1 MPIEQKG
8 SADELA
14 RLKRE
19 RDQADRR
26 YNEALTNLDAA
37 IQASRELP
45 SPPPPYDEFQITP
58 LNERWEL
65 LPLKPDEG
73 SGWLRRFRTQAWGM
87 VAPLFERQ
95 QAFNSALVDH
105 INRNVAMNRE
115 TARAL
120 EATMSAVRED
130 HQRFIEHQTLL
141 ILYLQQI
148 TPYVDTKDR
157 HVAGLMHGL
166 AAGLGSLG
174 DEIQK
179 RWESMVAREQRYD
192 SQVNDVRTTLSV
204 LQRAIHTLKRD
215 VEAGLPRR
223 SGEAEPEAAK
233 AGAMGLPRRSGEE
246 REAAKAGA
254 PAVPKP
260 LDSYK
265 YVGFEDQFRGSQ
277 LDIRGRVAE
286 YVPLFEGAN
295 DVLDVGCGRGEFLGL
310 LRARGISAR
319 GVDLNDEMVAVC
331 RERGLEASVGDA
343 LSYLLSVPDESLGGL
358 FAAQVVEHLEP
369 DYLMQ
374 FLDAAHHKLRP
385 GSKIVLETINPAC
398 WFAFFSSYIR
408 DVTHVRPLH
417 PDTLQ
422 YFVRASGFQDVKVR
436 YSAPYPDED
445 KLQTM
450 PNSQTGA
457 FGGPTAIEIT
467 LNDNFKKL
475 NSLLFTY
482 MDYAAIGQRL

>member
-1 MPIEQKG
+1 MPTEQKG
-8 SADELA
+8 SAEEID

-19 RDQADRR
+19 RDEADRL
-26 YNEALTNLDAA
+26 YNDALTKLDTA
-37 IQASRELP
+37 IQTPRALR
-45 SPPPPYDEFQITP
+45 PPPPPFDEMQISP
-58 LNERWEL
+58 MNERWEL
-65 LPLKPDEG
+65 LSLKPDEG
-73 SGWLRRFRTQAWGM
+73 RGWWKRLRAHAWSM

-105 INRNVAMNRE
+105 VNRNVTMHRE
-115 TARAL
+115 MTRAL
-120 EATMSAVRED
+120 EATMVAVRED
-130 HQRFIEHQTLL
+130 HERFIEYQTLL

-166 AAGLGSLG
+166 AAGLNGLG
-174 DEIQK
+174 EEIQK
-179 RWESMVAREQRYD
+179 RWESMVARERRYD

-204 LQRAIHTLKRD
+204 LQRALNTLKRE
-215 VEAGLPRR
+215 VEM
-223 SGEAEPEAAK
+223 
-233 AGAMGLPRRSGEE
+233 GAMGATGTLGATGT
-246 REAAKAGA
+246 AAPTDA
-254 PAVPKP
+254 PPKP
-260 LDSYK
+260 LDSYR
-265 YVGFEDQFRGSQ
+265 YVGFEDEFRGSQ
-277 LDIRGRVAE
+277 RDIRERIAE

-295 DVLDVGCGRGEFLGL
+295 DVLDVGCGRGEFLDL

-319 GVDLNDEMVAVC
+319 GVDLNDEMAAVC
-331 RERGLEASVGDA
+331 RERGLEASVGDG

-369 DYLMQ
+369 DYLMR
-374 FLDAAHHKLRP
+374 FLDAAYHKLRP

-422 YFVRASGFQDVKVR
+422 YFLRASGFQSVNVR
-436 YSAPYPDED
+436 YSAPFPDED
-445 KLQTM
+445 KLQTV
-450 PNSQTGA
+450 PNSQTGPDGEPTVMEIA
-457 FGGPTAIEIT
+457 FNE
-467 LNDNFKKL
+467 NFKKL
-475 NSLLFTY
+475 NALLFTY

>member
-8 SADELA
+8 SAGEID

-19 RDQADRR
+19 RDEADRL
-26 YNEALTNLDAA
+26 YNEALTKLDAA
-37 IQASRELP
+37 IQTPRAFP
-45 SPPPPYDEFQITP
+45 SPPPPFDELQITP

-65 LPLKPDEG
+65 LSLKPDEG
-73 SGWLRRFRTQAWGM
+73 TGWLKRLRAHAWAM

-105 INRNVAMNRE
+105 VNRNVAMHRE
-115 TARAL
+115 STRAL
-120 EATMSAVRED
+120 EATMAAVRDD
-130 HQRFIEHQTLL
+130 HQRLIEYQTLL
-141 ILYLQQI
+141 ILYFQQM
-148 TPYVDTKDR
+148 TPYVDTRDR

-166 AAGLGSLG
+166 AAGLNSLG
-174 DEIQK
+174 DDIQK
-179 RWESMVAREQRYD
+179 RWESMVARERRYD

-204 LQRAIHTLKRD
+204 LQRALHALKRE
-215 VEAGLPRR
+215 VET
-223 SGEAEPEAAK
+223 
-233 AGAMGLPRRSGEE
+233 GAMGAMG
-246 REAAKAGA
+246 AIGATGAAGA
-254 PAVPKP
+254 AGAAGAIGATGATGAAETAKP

-286 YVPLFEGAN
+286 YVPLFEGAS
-295 DVLDVGCGRGEFLGL
+295 DVLDVGCGRGEFLDL

-319 GVDLNDEMVAVC
+319 GVDLNDEMAAVC
-331 RERGLEASVGDA
+331 RERGLEASVADG

-358 FAAQVVEHLEP
+358 FAAQVVEHLDP

-374 FLDAAHHKLRP
+374 FLDAAYRKLRP

-422 YFVRASGFQDVKVR
+422 YFLRASGFQGVDVR

-445 KLQTM
+445 KLQTV
-450 PNSQTGA
+450 PSSQTGPY
-457 FGGPTAIEIT
+457 GGPTVLEIAF
-467 LNDNFKKL
+467 NDNFKKL

>member
-1 MPIEQKG
+1 MPIEAQG
-8 SADELA
+8 SAEEID

-19 RDQADRR
+19 RDEADRL
-26 YNEALTNLDAA
+26 YNEALTRVDAA
-37 IQASRELP
+37 IQSPRVF
-45 SPPPPYDEFQITP
+45 PPPPPPFDELQITP

-65 LPLKPDEG
+65 LSLKPDEG
-73 SGWLRRFRTQAWGM
+73 GGWLKRLRAHAWAM

-105 INRNVAMNRE
+105 VNRNVAMHRE
-115 TARAL
+115 MTSAI

-130 HQRFIEHQTLL
+130 HERFIEYQTLL
-141 ILYLQQI
+141 ILYVQQI
-148 TPYVDTKDR
+148 TPYVDTRDR

-166 AAGLGSLG
+166 AAGLNSLG
-174 DEIQK
+174 EDIQK
-179 RWESMVAREQRYD
+179 RWESMVARERRYD

-204 LQRAIHTLKRD
+204 LQRSLHTLKR
-215 VEAGLPRR
+215 EAEAGATGAAGATGLPRR
-223 SGEAEPEAAK
+223 SGQTEGEAAK
-233 AGAMGLPRRSGEE
+233 AGATG
-246 REAAKAGA
+246 
-254 PAVPKP
+254 

-286 YVPLFEGAN
+286 YVPLFEGAT
-295 DVLDVGCGRGEFLGL
+295 DVLDVGCGRGEFLDL

-319 GVDLNDEMVAVC
+319 GVDMNDEMAAVC
-331 RERGLEASVGDA
+331 RERGLEASVGDG
-343 LSYLLSVPDESLGGL
+343 LSYLLSLPDESLGGL

-374 FLDAAHHKLRP
+374 FLDAAFHKLRP

-422 YFVRASGFQDVKVR
+422 YFLRASGFQSVDVR

-445 KLQTM
+445 KLQTV
-450 PNSQTGA
+450 PSSQTGPY
-457 FGGPTAIEIT
+457 GGPTVMEIAF
-467 LNDNFKKL
+467 NDNFKKL